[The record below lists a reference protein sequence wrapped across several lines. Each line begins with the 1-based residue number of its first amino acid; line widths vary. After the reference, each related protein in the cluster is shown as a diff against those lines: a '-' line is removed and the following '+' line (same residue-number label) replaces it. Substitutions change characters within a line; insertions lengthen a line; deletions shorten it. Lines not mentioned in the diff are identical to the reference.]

1 MKTYSK
7 LILLPTFEERFAY
20 LQLSGDVGVA
30 TFGGERMLNQIFYN
44 TPEWKSI
51 RREVIIRDEGCD
63 LAFPDRPIQSKI
75 LIHHLNPL
83 SKEDILERRPCLFD
97 LENLVC
103 VSYSTHQAIHYGDS
117 RLIVP
122 TKPNERKPNDQCPWR
137 KEG

>member
-1 MKTYSK
+1 MKTYSQ

-20 LQLSGDVGVA
+20 LQLSGEVGEM
-30 TFGGERMLNQIFYN
+30 TFGGNRILNQIFYS

-51 RREVIIRDEGCD
+51 RRQVIIRDEGCD
-63 LAFPDRPIQSKI
+63 LAIPDRVIRGKI
-75 LIHHLNPL
+75 YIHHLNPL
-83 SKEDILERRPCLFD
+83 SKEDVIQRKYNLFD
-97 LENLVC
+97 MENLIC